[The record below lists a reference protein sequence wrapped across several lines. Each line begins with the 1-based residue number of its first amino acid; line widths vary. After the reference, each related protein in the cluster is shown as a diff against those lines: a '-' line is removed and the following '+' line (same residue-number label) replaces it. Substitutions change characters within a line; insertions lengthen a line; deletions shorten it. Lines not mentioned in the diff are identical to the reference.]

1 MYMTRKFGATID
13 YTMKV
18 DPDTYM
24 LMENYLNYPN
34 EQYNPIDM
42 YLKRMAIIVM
52 HSLLDYRQCY
62 HIHIPLQSYY
72 WANRPYKNMKIDPT
86 MECSADVS
94 WTGTIFNPS
103 EHVFDSSNEPY
114 SFTPHVPWSGCCS

>member
-1 MYMTRKFGATID
+1 MLSHTHTTAKLLLGKSTIQKHED
-13 YTMKV
+13 
-18 DPDTYM
+18 
-24 LMENYLNYPN
+24 
-34 EQYNPIDM
+34 
-42 YLKRMAIIVM
+42 
-52 HSLLDYRQCY
+52 S
-62 HIHIPLQSYY
+62 
-72 WANRPYKNMKIDPT
+72 DPT

>member
-1 MYMTRKFGATID
+1 
-13 YTMKV
+13 
-18 DPDTYM
+18 
-24 LMENYLNYPN
+24 
-34 EQYNPIDM
+34 M

-72 WANRPYKNMKIDPT
+72 WANRPYKNMKIAT
-86 MECSADVS
+86 LQWNVRQMYLGRERSLH
-94 WTGTIFNPS
+94 FNPS
-103 EHVFDSSNEPY
+103 EHVFDSSNEPF